1 MDKEVCTVKRHEVTD
16 DEWAILKPLIPES
29 DAKTGRPA
37 KDPRQM
43 LNGVMWVL
51 NTGAAW
57 RDLPERF
64 GPWQTVYGYFT
75 SWRASGLFDAI
86 LDALHLQLDKDG
98 KIDWELWCIDG
109 TSVRATRAAA
119 GAEKKV
125 VDATPTNPETTRWAG
140 RKGGSAVKSTFSSTA
155 TARRST
161 PK

>member
-1 MDKEVCTVKRHEVTD
+1 MKRHDVSEE
-16 DEWAILKPLIPES
+16 EWAILKPLIPES

-43 LNGVMWVL
+43 LNGVLWVL

-64 GPWQTVYGYFT
+64 GPWQTVYGYFK
-75 SWRASGLFDAI
+75 SWRASGLFDTI

-119 GAEKKV
+119 GAGKKV
-125 VDATPTNPETTRWAG
+125 AKVTRTNPKTTGWAV
-140 RKGGSAVKSTFSSTA
+140 RKGVTAVKSSSTA
-155 TARRST
+155 TARRSK

>member
-1 MDKEVCTVKRHEVTD
+1 MKRHEVSD

-37 KDPRQM
+37 KCPRQM
-43 LNGVMWVL
+43 LNGVLWVL

-64 GPWQTVYGYFT
+64 GPWQTVYGYFKT
-75 SWRASGLFDAI
+75 WRASGLFDAI
-86 LDALHLQLDKDG
+86 LDALHLRLDQQG

-119 GAEKKV
+119 GAGKKV
-125 VDATPTNPETTRWAG
+125 AEATPTSPRTTRWAA
-140 RKGGSAVKSTFSSTA
+140 RKAGSAARSTSSSTA
-155 TARRST
+155 TARRSR